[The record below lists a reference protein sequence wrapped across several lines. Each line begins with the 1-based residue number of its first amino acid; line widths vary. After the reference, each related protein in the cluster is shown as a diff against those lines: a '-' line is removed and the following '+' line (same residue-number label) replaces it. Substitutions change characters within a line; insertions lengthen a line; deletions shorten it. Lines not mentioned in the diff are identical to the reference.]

1 MKAYLPAFTKDW
13 LKTNPPEGEKLVVA
27 AIAFFADQWGTKVYQ
42 EWDPRDIKNF
52 NHTCKDFM
60 IIRMLR
66 KLEADGII
74 ETIRGLDEVES
85 IRLSQASMGRTAI
98 VFGPSAIP
106 FELSEQSSIL
116 WAYFLGRT
124 ADMLAASYSEELMA
138 PIEIPRKK
146 YKVKP
151 KPVKVVTSTRKKIK
165 EKPRAMQHVIPN
177 VYRNQFANTSPS
189 NNRKN
194 K

>member
-13 LKTNPPEGEKLVVA
+13 LDTNPPEGEKLFIA
-27 AIAFFADQWGTKVYQ
+27 AVAFFADHWGVEVYQ
-42 EWDPRDIKNF
+42 EWESLDIKNF

-60 IIRMLR
+60 VQKMLR
-66 KLEADGII
+66 KLTEAGVIQ
-74 ETIRGLDEVES
+74 TIKGLDEVES
-85 IRLSQASMGRTAI
+85 IRLSKVMANGSRMI
-98 VFGPSAIP
+98 FGPSAIP

-124 ADMLAASYSEELMA
+124 ADMLERSYSEELMA
-138 PIEIPRKK
+138 PIEVKRKK

-151 KPVKVVTSTRKKIK
+151 KPLPKVGSGRKRPPK
-165 EKPRAMQHVIPN
+165 EPVAPIQHVIPH
-177 VYRNQFANTSPS
+177 VYRAQFI
-189 NNRKN
+189 NRTTTN